1 MQHQIRRCGAVAFA
15 ALRRVRQFPHPA
27 VAAAAPPTA
36 AWRCPYTPRLYSTA
50 DMSHQLP
57 ANLVQI
63 MEQRM
68 KLIEQKS
75 AYLQEQINQPAA
87 SPEEY
92 SRANKEFHKLESTME
107 LIKELRSKQKEI
119 EGLTSLVTN
128 SVEEKDMRE
137 MAAEELLEAVEEE
150 KRLQHELFR
159 TLLPKDEADER
170 DCILEVR
177 AGTGGEE
184 ASLFAMDIFKMSGGC
199 SCFAGSNVCC
209 DPWSVLSTNF
219 ILLCYRY
226 EKYSQNNGWKFDT
239 IDIMESAVKGYKE
252 ASGTISGS
260 GVYGKLKFE
269 SGIHRVQRVP
279 VTEKSGRVHTSAVS
293 VAVLPQ
299 ADEVDVQLRNED
311 LRIDTYR
318 SGGSGGQSV
327 NTTDSAVRITHLP
340 TGTVVAIQDER
351 SQHQN
356 KAKALKVL
364 RARLYELE
372 RHRLHA
378 DRSKLRSEQ
387 IGSGDRSE
395 RIRTYNFPQGRVT
408 DHRVGVTHHS
418 IVDVMEGESLD
429 VFIEALLLQEEMDAI
444 ASFAS

>member
-1 MQHQIRRCGAVAFA
+1 
-15 ALRRVRQFPHPA
+15 
-27 VAAAAPPTA
+27 A

-177 AGTGGEE
+177 A
-184 ASLFAMDIFKMSGGC
+184 
-199 SCFAGSNVCC
+199 
-209 DPWSVLSTNF
+209 
-219 ILLCYRY
+219 
-226 EKYSQNNGWKFDT
+226 
-239 IDIMESAVKGYKE
+239 
-252 ASGTISGS
+252 
-260 GVYGKLKFE
+260 
-269 SGIHRVQRVP
+269 
-279 VTEKSGRVHTSAVS
+279 
-293 VAVLPQ
+293 
-299 ADEVDVQLRNED
+299 
-311 LRIDTYR
+311 
-318 SGGSGGQSV
+318 
-327 NTTDSAVRITHLP
+327 
-340 TGTVVAIQDER
+340 
-351 SQHQN
+351 
-356 KAKALKVL
+356 
-364 RARLYELE
+364 
-372 RHRLHA
+372 
-378 DRSKLRSEQ
+378 
-387 IGSGDRSE
+387 
-395 RIRTYNFPQGRVT
+395 
-408 DHRVGVTHHS
+408 
-418 IVDVMEGESLD
+418 
-429 VFIEALLLQEEMDAI
+429 
-444 ASFAS
+444 